1 MNILA
6 VDDEQFALKDLQSA
20 IMEALPDINLFCF
33 DTSTEAIEH
42 AKTVQIDAAFPDIN
56 MGGMNGLQ
64 FAKRLKDIYGK
75 TNIVF
80 VTGYS
85 EYAVDA
91 FSMHASGYLMKPVT
105 KEAVL
110 TAMNNLRNPIKP
122 PDKGIRAQCFG
133 NFEIFAD
140 NKPLCFARTKTK
152 ELLAYLIYR
161 EGAWCNNNEII
172 AVLWEDRDSDNLQ
185 GYFRDLVADLTKTLN
200 ATDKLQCDLYD
211 FNNGKNVNNYRG
223 EFMAQYSWAE
233 FANAF
238 LNRSRR

>member
-1 MNILA
+1 ML
-6 VDDEQFALKDLQSA
+6 S
-20 IMEALPDINLFCF
+20 CF

-42 AKTVQIDAAFPDIN
+42 AKTVQIDAAFLDIN

-64 FAKRLKDIYGK
+64 LAKRLKDIYGK

-91 FSMHASGYLMKPVT
+91 FSMYASGYLMKPVT

-110 TAMNNLRNPIKP
+110 TAMDNLRNPLKP

-140 NKPLCFARTKTK
+140 NKPLCFACTKTK

-161 EGAWCNNNEII
+161 EGSQCGNNEII
-172 AVLWEDRDSDNLQ
+172 AVLWEDRDSDNL
-185 GYFRDLVADLTKTLN
+185 
-200 ATDKLQCDLYD
+200 
-211 FNNGKNVNNYRG
+211 
-223 EFMAQYSWAE
+223 
-233 FANAF
+233 
-238 LNRSRR
+238 